1 MQIIKTI
8 KEVREITG
16 AWEKEGYSVGLVP
29 TMGFL
34 HEGHGSLISRAV
46 SENDKT
52 VVSIFVN
59 PIQFGPSEDLKVTR
73 GTSVRTVRSVK
84 VSAHI

>member
-34 HEGHGSLISRAV
+34 HEGHGKPYQQSRKR
-46 SENDKT
+46 E
-52 VVSIFVN
+52 
-59 PIQFGPSEDLKVTR
+59 
-73 GTSVRTVRSVK
+73 
-84 VSAHI
+84 